1 MEYVKLL
8 ACHVDKLTSG
18 SLLLRKKQN
27 QKHSSLPLNFL
38 KWIRRYVSCRRSWCW
53 SRKRPR
59 SIRKVSVATRNES
72 KSWLTRSGSDDVI
85 TLWPCFPAVFY
96 LKFSFITSNPTVCGG
111 QKDAAADAGAHRE
124 TPDQSQELQETSRN
138 GCKSRFTPSV

>member
-18 SLLLRKKQN
+18 SLLLRKKQK
-27 QKHSSLPLNFL
+27 QKHSSLPLKILNEFVGTWAAGGADAGAEKDRGVSERCPSLRETSQRADLPGLVAMMSLPFDHVFL
-38 KWIRRYVSCRRSWCW
+38 Q
-53 SRKRPR
+53 
-59 SIRKVSVATRNES
+59 
-72 KSWLTRSGSDDVI
+72 
-85 TLWPCFPAVFY
+85 FFY

-138 GCKSRFTPSV
+138 GCKSRFNPSV